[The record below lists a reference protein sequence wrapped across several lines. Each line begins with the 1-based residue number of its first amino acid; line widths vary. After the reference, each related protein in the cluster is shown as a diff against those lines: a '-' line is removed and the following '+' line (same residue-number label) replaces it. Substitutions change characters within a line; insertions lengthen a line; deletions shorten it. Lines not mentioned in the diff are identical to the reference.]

1 MGWARGKGV
10 AGGEGGGA
18 GSCISA
24 SCSPAVTKRGVV
36 QRSIELTIRGCRR
49 CTEACRPAAR
59 AGCCCRGGCL
69 VCPGTPAGVWAAGAG
84 NKGKGCTCKQDSL
97 LLTCKPC
104 CCRSMGSIRYI
115 PQVTFPANKPA
126 LNCSVGLPSSLEQYN
141 ASHPVTAVL
150 NNPPQL
156 GAMHV
161 TEWGLLPAAAPG
173 CVSAGAVLGVWRG
186 SAAAVCPCS
195 GCEGCVRGQPL

>member
-1 MGWARGKGV
+1 V
-10 AGGEGGGA
+10 Y
-18 GSCISA
+18 
-24 SCSPAVTKRGVV
+24 V
-36 QRSIELTIRGCRR
+36 Q
-49 CTEACRPAAR
+49 
-59 AGCCCRGGCL
+59 
-69 VCPGTPAGVWAAGAG
+69 AGVFVADLQAM
-84 NKGKGCTCKQDSL
+84 L
-97 LLTCKPC
+97 L
-104 CCRSMGSIRYI
+104 
-115 PQVTFPANKPA
+115 QVHGQHHILSTGHVSCERDIHRA

-195 GCEGCVRGQPL
+195 GCEGCIRGQPL